1 MRMCVNIQKVVV
13 YFGVVILLMV
23 FTQCILLLKR
33 FISRPASIKK
43 TTKSFPS
50 LHMLCSESCT
60 SDLA

>member
-43 TTKSFPS
+43 KILSHFPAFICFVQS
-50 LHMLCSESCT
+50 LAHQI
-60 SDLA
+60 